1 MSGPDRLCSAR
12 PGPARL
18 CSTRLGPD
26 RINPEQLNP
35 AQLDSVRLG
44 VRADRGAPP
53 GDGHFR
59 VAADRS
65 DPSPRLDGG
74 VGVRL
79 RTSRLAP
86 VPGPVMQVSGPKRR
100 TEGSGGAVGRG
111 TGAVGRDGLTFR
123 LRRVR
128 RVRPGG
134 GAGAVGAV
142 ASGGLR
148 RRKGGCAGTRR
159 RSNRDGTAP
168 GRGGRPA
175 GRNAARPNFPAARRA
190 VEKRGQS
197 RRCTA
202 GTARAALSPAVS
214 FRGVTR
220 CRITPFV
227 SMAVE
232 HRATCV
238 PRNGKV
244 GWNYELPWTCC
255 EEREYDV
262 RACFPFPDGWTARAG
277 RPGVRCS
284 AARGVLY
291 VDAP

>member
-1 MSGPDRLCSAR
+1 MSGPDRLCS
-12 PGPARL
+12 
-18 CSTRLGPD
+18 TRLNPEQLT
-26 RINPEQLNP
+26 PEQLNP

-44 VRADRGAPP
+44 VRADRGAPL

-59 VAADRS
+59 RAADRS

-74 VGVRL
+74 VGVPL

-142 ASGGLR
+142 GSGGLR

-175 GRNAARPNFPAARRA
+175 GRNAARPNFPAARESCR
-190 VEKRGQS
+190 K
-197 RRCTA
+197 
-202 GTARAALSPAVS
+202 ARSEPPVC
-214 FRGVTR
+214 GG
-220 CRITPFV
+220 
-227 SMAVE
+227 
-232 HRATCV
+232 
-238 PRNGKV
+238 NGKGRTLAGGLFPRSHPLSDYSIRV
-244 GWNYELPWTCC
+244 HGRRTPCDMCSQEWESRLEL
-255 EEREYDV
+255 
-262 RACFPFPDGWTARAG
+262 
-277 RPGVRCS
+277 
-284 AARGVLY
+284 
-291 VDAP
+291 